1 MIDILLPGIQPV
13 RAKLKSNAKNGRC
26 NSISRQAKM
35 ELNDTIYFTDKPFGY

>member
-26 NSISRQAKM
+26 NVTP
-35 ELNDTIYFTDKPFGY
+35 LVDKQK